1 MTERPKT
8 GTIKLHNWRDFTKV
22 MKIMGDGRWIFRGH
36 KSVSYHLDSGLD
48 RYIADIVTAREKR
61 GMKTDVKSFALTLPR
76 AEHFAV
82 ANFRAKAHEFEGWT
96 TNTSALLA
104 MQHYGAKT
112 RLLDF
117 TTSIMVALFF
127 AYEEKMTGEG
137 RAIYAINY
145 KMLIERSGWKG
156 RYLKDAKRSDLMKRG
171 DEEVW
176 WEIESQIDNYYF
188 HKFMLQLA
196 EENINN
202 GNGDK
207 GMGIIPLYKA
217 RFNMRQMAQSG
228 IELMPCTFDGFTKN
242 LAAVFDVPI
251 KDIDDPPEVRMG
263 SVSKTPCEEILFPSS
278 IIKFVFDPEMEDD
291 AWRMLNQANINA
303 ATIYPDID
311 GIAKSVRYN
320 DRILGLRERQNLC
333 DLKDGKPR

>member
-1 MTERPKT
+1 MTEQPKT
-8 GTIKLHNWRDFTKV
+8 GTIRLHNWRDFTKV

-36 KSVSYHLDSGLD
+36 KSVKYHLDSGLD
-48 RYIADIVTAREKR
+48 RYITDIVKAREKR
-61 GMKTDVKSFALTLPR
+61 GIKTDAMSFALTLPR

-82 ANFRAKAHEFEGWT
+82 ANFRAKSQEFQRWES
-96 TNTSALLA
+96 NAAALLA
-104 MQHYGAKT
+104 MQHYGART

-117 TTSIMVALFF
+117 STSIMIALFF
-127 AYEEKMTGEG
+127 AYEEKMTGED

-145 KMLIERSGWKG
+145 TTLIERSGWKG
-156 RYLKDAKRSDLMKRG
+156 KYLEDAKRSDLMKRG
-171 DEEVW
+171 DEEAW

-207 GMGIIPLYKA
+207 GMGIIPLHKA
-217 RFNMRQMAQSG
+217 RFNGRQMAQSG
-228 IELMPCTFDGFTKN
+228 IELMPCTFDGFTRN
-242 LAAVFDVPI
+242 LAAVFDVTE
-251 KDIDDPPEVRMG
+251 KEIDDPPDVRMG
-263 SVSKTPCEEILFPSS
+263 PVSKTPCEDIRFPSL
-278 IIKFVFDPEMEDD
+278 IIKFVFDVDMEDD
-291 AWRMLNQANINA
+291 AWRMLDQANVNA

-320 DRILGLRERQNLC
+320 DRILGL
-333 DLKDGKPR
+333 